1 MDNQDWKQ
9 VTWNNK
15 NKTVKNKKQII
26 NKQSSTSQLKNKLDN
41 TEIGQIKTI
50 GKKVGSIIQKSRT
63 AKKITQ
69 KDLAKLI
76 NQNTSVIVD
85 YEKGTAK
92 PNQIIINKLEIHL
105 GVYLRGKNIGNEKIG
120 KKSI

>member
-9 VTWNNK
+9 VTWHNK

-105 GVYLRGKNIGNEKIG
+105 GVYLRGKNIGKEKNG
-120 KKSI
+120 KISI